1 MSTPH
6 VLLGLLATEARH
18 GYQLKRA
25 HDTRF
30 PQARPL
36 AFGQV
41 YATLERLVRDGLVQT
56 AGTEPG
62 EGPER
67 TRYALTPAGCAALD
81 AWLAEIEP
89 PAPFVS
95 NALFAKV
102 VVALLT
108 GASAVSY
115 LHAQRAAHMT
125 RMRELTA
132 LKTDARATVSD
143 VISADYALAHLDADL
158 RWMELTTQRLDALR
172 QEVLA

>member
-6 VLLGLLATEARH
+6 VLMGLLATDARH

-25 HDTRF
+25 HDSRF

-67 TRYALTPAGCAALD
+67 TRYELTPAGRVALE

-108 GASAVSY
+108 G
-115 LHAQRAAHMT
+115 T
-125 RMRELTA
+125 
-132 LKTDARATVSD
+132 
-143 VISADYALAHLDADL
+143 
-158 RWMELTTQRLDALR
+158 
-172 QEVLA
+172 